1 MIIKSNSVALKRRHH
16 HLAWQVSCC
25 WPLGD
30 TWRVFPLCTHRATSL
45 ILPGD
50 LFHAATSPT
59 LPGDLFHALT
69 PSLLQ
74 IVAKKYRNYDFPA
87 EMTGLWRYLKNA
99 YARDEFTNTCAA
111 DSEIEL
117 AYADV
122 AKRLSRS
129 WTWPSRPIA
138 AAEGLHRLP
147 KDSGFTHFS
156 STPPLETSVSIRP
169 HLSGILGTPPPAG
182 FDQSQ
187 RHLPLVRQESRKQ
200 KREKRSSC
208 QPFGPGLGSVC
219 LGVGAGGNPVCGIV
233 TGPFCQYWNISWDAL
248 ETYNML
254 SLSTP
259 PLCQ

>member
-1 MIIKSNSVALKRRHH
+1 MTSVLL
-16 HLAWQVSCC
+16 LAPRGHMEGLPAVH
-25 WPLGD
+25 
-30 TWRVFPLCTHRATSL
+30 TRATSL
-45 ILPGD
+45 I
-50 LFHAATSPT
+50 

-169 HLSGILGTPPPAG
+169 HLSGILGTPPACWLWPKSAPSPSGQAG
-182 FDQSQ
+182 IPQA
-187 RHLPLVRQESRKQ
+187 E
-200 KREKRSSC
+200 KRETVKLSAFRTWTGFPVFGGRC
-208 QPFGPGLGSVC
+208 QGEPC
-219 LGVGAGGNPVCGIV
+219 L
-233 TGPFCQYWNISWDAL
+233 WDCHWPLLPILKYLLRCIRNLQHAVL
-248 ETYNML
+248 VH
-254 SLSTP
+254 P
-259 PLCQ
+259 PLGQ